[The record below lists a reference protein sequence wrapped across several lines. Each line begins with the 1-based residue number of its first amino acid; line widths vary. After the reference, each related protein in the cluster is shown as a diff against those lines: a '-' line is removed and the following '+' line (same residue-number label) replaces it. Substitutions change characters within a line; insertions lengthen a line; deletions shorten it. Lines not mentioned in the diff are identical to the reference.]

1 VVAAVNYLSIAH
13 KLNYYDKRITK
24 LQEENMADP
33 MRVRAAE
40 NGGIVDVKILMK
52 HDMESGQRKDASGK
66 VIPAWFISTINVK
79 ANGKD
84 VLNGQFGPAVSKDP
98 FLNFK
103 YKGAKG
109 DKIVVSWVD
118 SKGDKRTDEATAS

>member
-1 VVAAVNYLSIAH
+1 MKWLKSWTLFESKEELNEFIQYLNHDLEEDGFQIKKGNVN
-13 KLNYYDKRITK
+13 
-24 LQEENMADP
+24 E
-33 MRVRAAE
+33 
-40 NGGIVDVKILMK
+40 
-52 HDMESGQRKDASGK
+52 
-66 VIPAWFISTINVK
+66 
-79 ANGKD
+79 
-84 VLNGQFGPAVSKDP
+84 